1 MELVLLASQLMRGHG
16 PACGAGS
23 PHSWRGAP
31 CTRPHVLYM
40 LGWSCTKSGQP
51 FTACATH
58 EGTGAPQFRHLHVRP
73 FQPALLQVYQSEVE
87 VIEGSLPADLSGVFL
102 RNGPNPKLP
111 VDGGYH
117 W

>member
-1 MELVLLASQLMRGHG
+1 MHPMRAAVHCVRTTREHLRTTASTLAL
-16 PACGAGS
+16 
-23 PHSWRGAP
+23 
-31 CTRPHVLYM
+31 
-40 LGWSCTKSGQP
+40 
-51 FTACATH
+51 
-58 EGTGAPQFRHLHVRP
+58 P